1 MKNKLSGMKRPSA
14 LLLRIQPF
22 VVWLLAVVLIGL
34 GGCRKDVMN
43 DIDSIEQ
50 SPATANLTV
59 DKAKQWWI
67 SAQSVNFR
75 TEGTDTIVT
84 SLNVVPIWNRAFTTT
99 FQGTENIVLAPFT
112 WQGEIAH
119 LGHRGAMYLAIHYS
133 DSTHATLKS
142 RLIGFVADNDYVGAA
157 SSFST
162 HNFSG
167 YSFQVGEQGRVFGV
181 LKIINGSITHQLA
194 EELSSN
200 EIDFRDDPGG
210 RRVRCYSFS
219 QGWLG
224 QMFEDIG
231 NFFGNIGEA
240 VSQFVSMIGDCF
252 GGNDTGG
259 SDIDVIPYDNPFWN
273 PDWDNFN
280 SFGNPPP
287 RGETNNNGP
296 SNPSSFS
303 LSTYFNNDIFA
314 MARYMEMLMDFS
326 AAHELTTGISQLAEI
341 VNPACSE
348 TPETFN
354 ACALNS
360 VLNWLGDLS
369 SEQRARLQSDNTMLD
384 NTIRFVA
391 HLKASGYSD
400 EEIDSF
406 MDGWFE
412 DYGAFDG
419 LTEDEEGIICCNP
432 PVVINNGITLANMAT
447 PANSVLFSGLIKTGY
462 SVGTYPDN
470 IDLPGDDPEDIRSG
484 TNADDRGIYLDKKPA
499 VVSPSG
505 NVIAPARPYTDSELF
520 DFMTPLFMATTH
532 CDNRSIAFLFKEQFR
547 TNTERGKF
555 FYHRPLSDKVMSHP
569 VMKNYMKSFG
579 KQLNDR
585 LSMSNGQMISQAI
598 NMGTERPQFNKKCS
612 DRNVWYDRLHGYQIL
627 INDTQAV
634 DIYLVPGSYIYD
646 ANTKVWRGRFTFV
659 VTDHFGLDKQDAI
672 DYQWFPLGNGFSA
685 WWRLQHTRGYKPFR
699 TRIIVSAD
707 IQGKLN

>member
-1 MKNKLSGMKRPSA
+1 
-14 LLLRIQPF
+14 
-22 VVWLLAVVLIGL
+22 
-34 GGCRKDVMN
+34 MN
-43 DIDSIEQ
+43 DIDSIE
-50 SPATANLTV
+50 PTPTTVNLTV

-84 SLNVVPIWNRAFTTT
+84 SLNVAPIWNRAFTTT

-112 WQGEIAH
+112 WQGEMAH
-119 LGHRGAMYLAIHYS
+119 LGHRGVMYLAIHYS

-142 RLIGFVADNDYVGAA
+142 RLIGFVADNDYIGSA
-157 SSFST
+157 SSFNT
-162 HNFSG
+162 GNFDG
-167 YSFQVGEQGRVFGV
+167 YSFQVSEQGEVFGV
-181 LKIINGSITHQLA
+181 LKIRNGSITHQLA

-280 SFGNPPP
+280 TFGNLPPIGAP
-287 RGETNNNGP
+287 GGGEPDNRP
-296 SNPSSFS
+296 PS

-314 MARYMEMLMDFS
+314 MARYMEMLMDF
-326 AAHELTTGISQLAEI
+326 AMTHELTTGISQLAEI

-348 TPETFN
+348 TPEIFN

-360 VLNWLGDLS
+360 VFNWLGDLS
-369 SEQRARLQSDNTMLD
+369 SEQRVLLLSDNVMLND
-384 NTIRFVA
+384 AINFVA
-391 HLKASGYSD
+391 HLKASGYAN

-419 LTEDEEGIICCNP
+419 LTEDEEGVICCNP
-432 PVVINNGITLANMAT
+432 PVVINNGITITYRSAPTSLPSNA
-447 PANSVLFSGLIKTGY
+447 VKIGFSTRNR
-462 SVGTYPDN
+462 VE
-470 IDLPGDDPEDIRSG
+470 PEDIQSG
-484 TNADDRGIYLDKKPA
+484 TNGDDRGILLATTP
-499 VVSPSG
+499 PPG
-505 NVIAPARPYTDSELF
+505 IGPYTDQGLF
-520 DFMTPLFMATTH
+520 DNMSPLFTATTWCH
-532 CDNRSIAFLFKEQFR
+532 NRTIAFRFIEEFR
-547 TNTERGKF
+547 NNTARGKHF
-555 FYHRPLSDKVMSHP
+555 HWIPLSQKVKDHP
-569 VMKNYMKSFG
+569 VMLNYIKRFG
-579 KQLNDR
+579 KKLNEE
-585 LSMSNGQMISQAI
+585 LQSTNGALYSGQI
-598 NMGTERPQFNKKCS
+598 NMFNDRPQFNKKCS
-612 DRNVWYDRLHGYQIL
+612 DQPDKEYDLLHGYQIL
-627 INDTQAV
+627 INDTETT
-634 DIYLVPGSYIYD
+634 DIYIVPGSYAYD
-646 ANTKVWRGRFTFV
+646 SQSKEWDARFIFV
-659 VTDHFGLDKQDAI
+659 VTDHFGLDTPDVLK
-672 DYQWFPLGNGFSA
+672 YQMKVLGSGFAA

-699 TRIIVSAD
+699 TRIIVDAV
-707 IQGKLN
+707 IKGKLN